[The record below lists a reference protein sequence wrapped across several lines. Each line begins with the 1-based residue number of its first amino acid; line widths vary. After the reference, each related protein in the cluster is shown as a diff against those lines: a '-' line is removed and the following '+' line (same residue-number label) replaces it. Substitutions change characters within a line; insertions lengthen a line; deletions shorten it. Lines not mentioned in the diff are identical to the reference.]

1 MQSKVSLARGGGSR
15 RQAGWTFFLIPNR
28 VALVTSAAYVS
39 VPIFFWVY
47 NVYAAHSSDPMLMWK
62 EATIIGVTLL
72 LLSIDRLEYW
82 HFGDITPAGTAA
94 ALLITRIVFIEIIA
108 QLDGF
113 RFSVLLYLILPLI
126 AVLYFGDWL
135 GYAVAALAWIV
146 YVVKHM
152 LNTPG
157 WLTNQYELQYFFIFM
172 IGLIFTVTMAQ
183 LINRE
188 RTSRA
193 RAEHL
198 LAQLAVSHQQLQ
210 DYTEQAVELAATKE
224 RNRMARDIHDSLGH
238 YLTVINV
245 QLEKAVALHDRYP
258 EQEGQAVRDAK
269 VLASEALQDVRR
281 SVGTL
286 RATQDTFSVHRAL
299 GTLIEYMQGNQL
311 AIELHV
317 EGREDGYAPES
328 LRALYRAAQEGLTNI
343 QKHAVATQVRIE
355 LQFGEEEATLYLSD
369 NGKGFDLAVL
379 QELAPGREGGYG
391 LLGIRER
398 LELISGRLQVESAT
412 GAGTLLSVSVPR
424 VVSLHRGLGQCTQPE
439 IPVSSKEAPD
449 DTATGG

>member
-1 MQSKVSLARGGGSR
+1 
-15 RQAGWTFFLIPNR
+15 
-28 VALVTSAAYVS
+28 
-39 VPIFFWVY
+39 
-47 NVYAAHSSDPMLMWK
+47 
-62 EATIIGVTLL
+62 
-72 LLSIDRLEYW
+72 
-82 HFGDITPAGTAA
+82 
-94 ALLITRIVFIEIIA
+94 
-108 QLDGF
+108 
-113 RFSVLLYLILPLI
+113 
-126 AVLYFGDWL
+126 
-135 GYAVAALAWIV
+135 
-146 YVVKHM
+146 M

-157 WLTNQYELQYFFIFM
+157 WLSNQYELQYFFIFT
-172 IGLIFTVTMAQ
+172 IGLMFTVTMAQ

-188 RTSRA
+188 RASRA

-286 RATQDTFSVHRAL
+286 RATQDTFSAHRAL
-299 GTLIEYMQGNQL
+299 GAMIEYMQGNQL

-317 EGREDGYAPES
+317 EGRENDYAPES

-343 QKHAVATQVRIE
+343 QKHAVATKVRIE

-369 NGKGFDLAVL
+369 N
-379 QELAPGREGGYG
+379 EG
-391 LLGIRER
+391 L
-398 LELISGRLQVESAT
+398 
-412 GAGTLLSVSVPR
+412 
-424 VVSLHRGLGQCTQPE
+424 
-439 IPVSSKEAPD
+439 
-449 DTATGG
+449 